1 MKTIKLILILL
12 PFFFLS
18 TVLADSPI
26 KYEREIPFD
35 TENVESIYS
44 SSKEYIVIKKDNT
57 LYKYSINSELLVS
70 KEILNITNQ
79 SIISFKDNYLMVGV
93 TSNTLK
99 LYLLDNNLQVV
110 NQVETSEIM
119 NKDTKFK
126 LYNYDNKIYILLT
139 NNNTLAD
146 NNIYSVDENLTIDKQ
161 AFSSYEAPT
170 LRSILKADYYLY
182 HKNNE
187 IENDL
192 IIKLNDSVYYQTN
205 NILVGTNTNN
215 EAVLRIYNNE
225 DQLILS
231 KTYEEYYSFKAVEVI
246 NDKILVLVDN
256 KLLTIDLEGNIL
268 DESIKENAID
278 LIKISDKVGVIYPN
292 KIEFNSY
299 ILKIEVEENENG
311 TIIIDGESKPYR
323 KVGINI
329 KPNSGYVVEEVIVKD
344 SNDNII
350 PVENSQFT
358 MPDSDVSVEAVYG
371 ATVTNPETI
380 DYIIMVLVAAL
391 VTAFVLYK
399 THKKLNWLK

>member
-79 SIISFKDNYLMVGV
+79 SIISFKDNYLMVGI

-146 NNIYSVDENLTIDKQ
+146 NNIYSIDENLTIDKQ
-161 AFSSYEAPT
+161 AFSSYEAPI

-182 HKNNE
+182 HKNN
-187 IENDL
+187 
-192 IIKLNDSVYYQTN
+192 
-205 NILVGTNTNN
+205 
-215 EAVLRIYNNE
+215 
-225 DQLILS
+225 
-231 KTYEEYYSFKAVEVI
+231 
-246 NDKILVLVDN
+246 
-256 KLLTIDLEGNIL
+256 
-268 DESIKENAID
+268 
-278 LIKISDKVGVIYPN
+278 
-292 KIEFNSY
+292 KIE
-299 ILKIEVEENENG
+299 
-311 TIIIDGESKPYR
+311 R
-323 KVGINI
+323 RR
-329 KPNSGYVVEEVIVKD
+329 
-344 SNDNII
+344 
-350 PVENSQFT
+350 
-358 MPDSDVSVEAVYG
+358 
-371 ATVTNPETI
+371 
-380 DYIIMVLVAAL
+380 
-391 VTAFVLYK
+391 
-399 THKKLNWLK
+399 